1 MKSTD
6 QSVFFNSQSLL
17 NDLEGE
23 LEGSVL
29 ITQSI
34 VLPSRASTIP
44 EDIKPRMI
52 SYRDAMVMFK
62 PLTASE
68 NFDDEIILNVIG
80 KDSSIIISTPLK
92 APEQLP
98 EPAEQIDIDEAE
110 FIEPVSY
117 DYIINSQSEFDKMK
131 GDIAGNYI
139 SSLLETSSSINIV
152 TSDGNFLKEIYL
164 PDDILSQNGKLI
176 TFERKA
182 TYSST
187 IFYAGKSVVP
197 NRGAKLY
204 FKNVSG
210 VWNMPSDVS
219 YFKVVLIFADPGKY
233 DYTVRSQSEISKTGN
248 DPDAVYLKSLLADH
262 NTINIRLS
270 DGQWAKTFYLPE
282 NNPSLNAKKIIFYS
296 NAGYS
301 SAVYYSGRSL
311 PLKRG
316 QTLVF
321 IYNNG
326 VWAEWSDSQYAKIS
340 YGQNFWSAVIPWQY
354 ILPGVSFKFQAGD
367 LAGVYTSPDIGA
379 PNELLI
385 HTIDIGMLTPNR
397 QAFSFQYD
405 DDYHRQYFQQIPA
418 SRLIINK
425 YEPVFWQEIMM
436 PDGTLYTDHS
446 SVTGGVYDGDLRQR
460 IGKELIS
467 LGINNANYGIYSS
480 PGTGE
485 GGLNNR
491 FAAAQLTAHNSVGN
505 YINGR
510 VVHGLSGGAGIVTL
524 DSSVGN
530 EFSHEV
536 GHNYGLGHYPNG
548 FDGSIHRSAENI
560 NSTWGWDSNKNVFI
574 PNFAKAQSGA
584 SACYNG
590 ECQPP
595 FNGHQFGSDAMAGG
609 APLYSSTNVYT
620 LYTPYSHYVI
630 QKFLE
635 GKIVFD
641 KNSATGATKWN
652 EDTKS
657 MEEWAEFYG
666 VKPKEVDINKMT
678 ELLGKYTLL
687 EVSQWDGHYS
697 KDIYIPQASSMNK
710 SRGVKVVHNAT
721 YNSTIHVN
729 GKNVIISRGS
739 VFNYESDGSNWNL
752 VTDFSFN
759 AVRTPKEQGVPVTT
773 ILGYYDPENILPSY
787 VYSSL
792 HGAYGNT
799 FNSDRDIEINNAR
812 CYAEVINDKGQALK
826 FVLRS
831 KRAEAGSMNRLHI
844 NVASSFSPTVIN
856 VYREGSVIVT
866 KPIQPPTTDLHFT
879 IHGRL

>member
-1 MKSTD
+1 MSSTA
-6 QSVFFNSQSLL
+6 QGVFFNSQSLL
-17 NDLEGE
+17 NSLEGE
-23 LEGSVL
+23 FKGSVL
-29 ITQSI
+29 ITQST
-34 VLPSRASTIP
+34 VLPSRASRIP
-44 EDIKPRMI
+44 GDIQPRMV

-62 PLTASE
+62 PFTARE
-68 NFDDEIILNVIG
+68 RFGNEIVLNVIG
-80 KDSSIIISTPLK
+80 KESRIIFSTPLK

-98 EPAEQIDIDEAE
+98 ELAEQIDIDEAE
-110 FIEPVSY
+110 FLEPVSY
-117 DYIINSQSEFDKMK
+117 DYIINSQREFDKMK
-131 GDIAGNYI
+131 GDVAGKYL
-139 SSLLETSSSINIV
+139 SSLLKTSSSIKIV

-164 PDDILSQNGKLI
+164 PSENLLQNGKFI

-187 IFYAGKSVVP
+187 IFYAGKTV
-197 NRGAKLY
+197 GADLDVKRY

-210 VWNMPSDVS
+210 VWNMPSDLPYSQVGS
-219 YFKVVLIFADPGKY
+219 IFADLGQY
-233 DYTVRSQSEISKTGN
+233 DYTVSAQREISKTGN
-248 DPDAVYLKSLLADH
+248 DPDAIYLKSLLADN

-270 DGQWAKTFYLPE
+270 DGNWAKTFYLPE
-282 NNPSLNAKKIIFYS
+282 NIPSLNGKKIIFYS
-296 NAGYS
+296 NAGYTS
-301 SAVYYSGRSL
+301 SVYYSGQSL
-311 PLKRG
+311 SLNRG

-321 IYNNG
+321 INNNG
-326 VWAEWSDSQYAKIS
+326 VWGEWSDSQYAKIS
-340 YGQNFWSAVIPWQY
+340 YGQNFWSGVIPWQY
-354 ILPGVSFKFQAGD
+354 IFPGVSFEFKAGA
-367 LAGVYTSPDIGA
+367 LTGVYTSPDIGA
-379 PNELLI
+379 PSELLI
-385 HTIDIGMLTPNR
+385 HTVDIGMLTPNR

-405 DDYHRQYFQQIPA
+405 DDYHRQYFQQIPV
-418 SRLIINK
+418 SRLIVNE

-436 PDGTLYTDHS
+436 PDGTLYTDNS
-446 SVTGGVYDGDLRQR
+446 SDKGGVYDGNLRQR

-574 PNFAKAQSGA
+574 PNFAKAQSGD
-584 SACYNG
+584 SACYDG

-595 FNGHQFGSDAMAGG
+595 FNGHQFGSDSMAGG
-609 APLYSSTNVYT
+609 APLYSSTNAYT

-641 KNSATGATKWN
+641 KNSVTGATKWN
-652 EDTKS
+652 EATKS
-657 MEEWAEFYG
+657 MVAWAELYR
-666 VKPKEVDINKMT
+666 VQPKEVNVNSMT
-678 ELLGKYTLL
+678 ELIGKYILV

-697 KDIYIPQASSMNK
+697 KDIYIPPASPRNK
-710 SRGVKVVHNAT
+710 SRGVKVIHNAT

-729 GKNVIISRGS
+729 GVKVIISRGS
-739 VFNYESDGSNWNL
+739 VFNYESDGSKWNL
-752 VTDFSFN
+752 VSDFSFN
-759 AVRTPKEQGVPVTT
+759 AVRIPQKQGVPVTT
-773 ILGYYDPENILPSY
+773 ILGYYDPDNILPSY
-787 VYSSL
+787 VYPSL

-799 FNSDRDIEINNAR
+799 FNSDEDIEINSTR
-812 CYAEVINDKGQALK
+812 CYAKVMNNKGQALK

-831 KRAEAGSMNRLHI
+831 QRADAGSMNRLHI
-844 NVASSFSPTVIN
+844 NVASSFSPTVITI
-856 VYREGSVIVT
+856 YSEGAVIVT
-866 KPIQPPTTDLHFT
+866 KPIQPSTKELHFT
-879 IHGRL
+879 INGRQ